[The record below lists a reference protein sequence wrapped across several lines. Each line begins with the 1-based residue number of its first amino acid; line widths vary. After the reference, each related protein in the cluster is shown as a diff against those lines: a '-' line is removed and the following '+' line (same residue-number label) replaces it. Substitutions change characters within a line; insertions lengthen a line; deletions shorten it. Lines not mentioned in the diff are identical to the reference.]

1 MELLSWSSFKTSSD
15 AGPSVSCHRYQP
27 ERRTLIAGLAD
38 GHLAY
43 WTRRKDGGS
52 QGSSDAK
59 PFLLHAHAGG
69 VRCVLLVESEG
80 LGLEGCLLFT
90 GGADRTIRVW
100 DPTLRDAKKACVQT
114 LRAHGGTVAALA
126 YCEGLLVSASTDK
139 TIKVWRVDEGREL
152 MLYPWLSL
160 RQTLADLDG
169 WANALALH
177 LGESSAL
184 YVGDEHGTISVRA
197 RSSLTAQFRRAR
209 FHLRRL
215 RRSRF
220 RCTASPPSPPSAAR
234 PTTRTATC
242 CSGGGGSRR
251 RTRSASRGS
260 SSCRRS
266 TLSCR
271 SRSTRAPPRNSA
283 QFFGAIRPTAQASTT
298 AAGRLASS
306 TRRAAP
312 RSSRSTTAARR
323 GSRRCGGILCT
334 SSSC

>member
-1 MELLSWSSFKTSSD
+1 MELLSWSSFKTASD
-15 AGPSVSCHRYQP
+15 AGPSVACHRYQP

-197 RSSLTAQFRRAR
+197 
-209 FHLRRL
+209 
-215 RRSRF
+215 
-220 RCTASPPSPPSAAR
+220 
-234 PTTRTATC
+234 
-242 CSGGGGSRR
+242 
-251 RTRSASRGS
+251 
-260 SSCRRS
+260 
-266 TLSCR
+266 
-271 SRSTRAPPRNSA
+271 A
-283 QFFGAIRPTAQASTT
+283 QFFFNGAIPTRNSSDD
-298 AAGRLASS
+298 RL
-306 TRRAAP
+306 
-312 RSSRSTTAARR
+312 RSSGAAMIRS
-323 GSRRCGGILCT
+323 
-334 SSSC
+334 

>member
-197 RSSLTAQFRRAR
+197 RDSFTAQFRRAIPPT
-209 FHLRRL
+209 
-215 RRSRF
+215 
-220 RCTASPPSPPSAAR
+220 TASA
-234 PTTRTATC
+234 
-242 CSGGGGSRR
+242 
-251 RTRSASRGS
+251 
-260 SSCRRS
+260 
-266 TLSCR
+266 L
-271 SRSTRAPPRNSA
+271 
-283 QFFGAIRPTAQASTT
+283 
-298 AAGRLASS
+298 
-306 TRRAAP
+306 
-312 RSSRSTTAARR
+312 
-323 GSRRCGGILCT
+323 
-334 SSSC
+334 

>member
-15 AGPSVSCHRYQP
+15 AGPSVACHRYQP

-197 RSSLTAQFRRAR
+197 RNSFYGAIPPRNSSDD
-209 FHLRRL
+209 RL
-215 RRSRF
+215 RRSHF

-234 PTTRTATC
+234 PTTRTPTC

-251 RTRSASRGS
+251 RTRSASRG
-260 SSCRRS
+260 
-266 TLSCR
+266 
-271 SRSTRAPPRNSA
+271 
-283 QFFGAIRPTAQASTT
+283 
-298 AAGRLASS
+298 
-306 TRRAAP
+306 
-312 RSSRSTTAARR
+312 
-323 GSRRCGGILCT
+323 
-334 SSSC
+334 